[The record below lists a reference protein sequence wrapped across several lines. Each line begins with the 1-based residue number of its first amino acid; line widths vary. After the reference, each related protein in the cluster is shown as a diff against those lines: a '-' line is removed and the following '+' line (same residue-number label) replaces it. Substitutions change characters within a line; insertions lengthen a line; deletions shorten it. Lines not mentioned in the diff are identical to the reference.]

1 MSTLKLQKIS
11 KFFYQGNETIKV
23 LNKIDFK
30 IDKSQVVA
38 LVGDSGSGKSTLLHI
53 AASLMEPTSG
63 EVFISDQSIG
73 NLGDKSKSILR
84 LKKIGVIYQDS
95 NLLSDF
101 TAIENVMMPL
111 LLDGVKRSEAY
122 DQADKIL
129 KDLGLEQRLKHY
141 PSQLSGG
148 EQQRVAIARAFV
160 HKPEIIFADE
170 PTGNLDSKSASNV
183 IKLFINAAK
192 KHNTAILIV
201 THDLKI
207 ASECNKIYQ
216 LNDGVIHE

>member
-1 MSTLKLQKIS
+1 MSILKLQKIS
-11 KFFYQGNETIKV
+11 KFFYQGNEVIKV
-23 LNKIDFK
+23 LNNIDF
-30 IDKSQVVA
+30 IIGKSQVVA

-53 AASLMEPTSG
+53 AASLLEPTSG
-63 EVFISDQSIG
+63 EVFISNQSIG

-122 DQADKIL
+122 DQADKTL

-170 PTGNLDSKSASNV
+170 PTGNLDSKNASNV

-207 ASECNKIYQ
+207 ASECNKVYQ
-216 LNDGVIHE
+216 LKDGVIHE